1 MARKH
6 KHPEHVNHER
16 WLVSYA
22 DFITLLFA
30 FFVVMFAV
38 SQVDSKKLGRFTES
52 FKEATEWQVF
62 NQGGQGLLPGGQD
75 SKAVGEPKVGST
87 VMGLAAE
94 AQEFSDQ
101 KKSIRR
107 ALAQRATVTPSLAG
121 LRLVD
126 ARDELV
132 LRLPERLL
140 FDRAEAALH
149 EEGRQALLAI
159 VDELAPRAVRIR
171 IEGHTDSTPIHT
183 AKFPSN
189 WELSMARAM
198 TCVGVMLDAKKIPPE
213 RLAAAG
219 YSEHH
224 PVASNDTVEGKAQNR
239 RVDVVVIAQ
248 PQAGP
253 PPVASQSI
261 SETHEAS
268 PSTATS
274 ASPSPAL
281 AASAVR
287 PSGSAAPEGAGS
299 RSPSSHDKAAHGVET
314 RP

>member
-62 NQGGQGLLPGGQD
+62 NSGGQGLLPGGKT
-75 SKAVGEPKVGST
+75 SKAMGDPKVGAA
-87 VMGLAAE
+87 VMGMAAE

-107 ALAQRATVTPSLAG
+107 ALAQRALVTPSLAG

-183 AKFPSN
+183 VRFPSN

-198 TCVGVMLDAKKIPPE
+198 TCVGVMLDTKKIDPE

-224 PVASNDTVEGKAQNR
+224 PVAPNDTVEGKAQNR
-239 RVDVVVIAQ
+239 RVDIVVIAH
-248 PQAGP
+248 PQAA
-253 PPVASQSI
+253 ASAAVSRPI
-261 SETHEAS
+261 SETPEAA
-268 PSTATS
+268 PSA
-274 ASPSPAL
+274 
-281 AASAVR
+281 
-287 PSGSAAPEGAGS
+287 SAAPPPHGPGAHE
-299 RSPSSHDKAAHGVET
+299 PET

>member
-62 NQGGQGLLPGGQD
+62 NSGGQGLLPGGKA
-75 SKAVGEPKVGST
+75 SKAIGEPKNGAAM
-87 VMGLAAE
+87 MGVATE
-94 AQEFSDQ
+94 NPEFTDQ

-107 ALAQRATVTPSLAG
+107 ALQQRAVVTPSLTG
-121 LRLVD
+121 LKLVD

-132 LRLPERLL
+132 LRLPERLM

-171 IEGHTDSTPIHT
+171 IEGHTDSMPIHT
-183 AKFPSN
+183 PKFPSN
-189 WELSMARAM
+189 WELSTTRAM
-198 TCVGVMLDAKKIPPE
+198 TVVGLMIETKKIAPE

-224 PVASNDTVEGKAQNR
+224 PVDTNDTVEGRSHNR
-239 RVDVVVIAQ
+239 RVDIVVIAN
-248 PQAGP
+248 PVVP
-253 PPVASQSI
+253 PPPPESNLA
-261 SETHEAS
+261 
-268 PSTATS
+268 
-274 ASPSPAL
+274 PAREPAG
-281 AASAVR
+281 AASAAA
-287 PSGSAAPEGAGS
+287 GASAAPAAASAAPSPHGS
-299 RSPSSHDKAAHGVET
+299 SSAAPPPHGAHGAET

>member
-62 NQGGQGLLPGGQD
+62 NSGGQGLLPGGKD
-75 SKAVGEPKVGST
+75 SRAIGEPKTGAT
-87 VMGLAAE
+87 MTGLAAE
-94 AQEFSDQ
+94 AAEFSDQ
-101 KKSIRR
+101 KKSIRK
-107 ALAQRATVTPSLAG
+107 ALQQRAVVTPALTG
-121 LRLVD
+121 LKLVD

-132 LRLPERLL
+132 LRLPERLM
-140 FDRAEAALH
+140 FDRADAALH
-149 EEGRQALLAI
+149 EEGREALLAI
-159 VDELAPRAVRIR
+159 VDELAPRSVRIR
-171 IEGHTDSTPIHT
+171 IEGHTDSMPIHT
-183 AKFPSN
+183 PKFPSN
-189 WELSMARAM
+189 WELSTTRAM
-198 TCVGVMLDAKKIPPE
+198 TVVGLMIETKKIAPE

-224 PVASNDTVEGKAQNR
+224 PVDTNDTVEGRSHNR
-239 RVDVVVIAQ
+239 RVDIVVIAN
-248 PQAGP
+248 PQTP
-253 PPVASQSI
+253 PPPPESSLAPAPHEGASAANQAPS
-261 SETHEAS
+261 AS
-268 PSTATS
+268 ATS
-274 ASPSPAL
+274 ASPSPL
-281 AASAVR
+281 
-287 PSGSAAPEGAGS
+287 GSAGGAS
-299 RSPSSHDKAAHGVET
+299 SPHGGPHGEHAAET